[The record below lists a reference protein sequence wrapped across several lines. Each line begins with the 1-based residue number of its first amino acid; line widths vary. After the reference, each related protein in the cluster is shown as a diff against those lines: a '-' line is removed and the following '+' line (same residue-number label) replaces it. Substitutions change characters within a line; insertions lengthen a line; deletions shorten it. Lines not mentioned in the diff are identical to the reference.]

1 MRWKLIGGLAVVESN
16 QSGDWIKFLAQR
28 FHFAG
33 CFDFFR
39 CSNIE
44 PGHGIGRFIRQPCSK
59 PKRDHRGDHD
69 SYRRNR

>member
-33 CFDFFR
+33 CVDFFR

-44 PGHGIGRFIRQPCSK
+44 PGHGIG
-59 PKRDHRGDHD
+59 
-69 SYRRNR
+69 